1 MNETDKNSDK
11 KEKIGDATLVSDDQ
25 NIDTEIEEDTNE
37 EQIIKVNEN
46 CYEIF
51 YKKAEDELEIFIGKE
66 RKNDSKNYSKNKGN
80 DLECS

>member
-51 YKKAEDELEIFIGKE
+51 YKKAEDELQKIQKLLLVKKEKCLQKIFKE
-66 RKNDSKNYSKNKGN
+66 
-80 DLECS
+80 

>member
-1 MNETDKNSDK
+1 MNETDKSSDK
-11 KEKIGDATLVSDDQ
+11 KEKIDDTTLVSDQ

-51 YKKAEDELEIFIGKE
+51 YKKAEDELEI
-66 RKNDSKNYSKNKGN
+66 
-80 DLECS
+80 

>member
-1 MNETDKNSDK
+1 MNETDKSSDK
-11 KEKIGDATLVSDDQ
+11 KEKIDDATLVSDDQ

-51 YKKAEDELEIFIGKE
+51 YKKAED
-66 RKNDSKNYSKNKGN
+66 
-80 DLECS
+80 

>member
-25 NIDTEIEEDTNE
+25 NIDTEIEEETNE

-46 CYEIF
+46 CHEIF
-51 YKKAEDELEIFIGKE
+51 YKKAEDELQKIQKLSLVKKE
-66 RKNDSKNYSKNKGN
+66 K
-80 DLECS
+80 